1 MRLPYSL
8 SKRVNKT
15 TATNV
20 DPVQIIDRL
29 IRMLFCCIECYRTV
43 ANQLLTVTML
53 EDALEKL
60 LVGY

>member
-1 MRLPYSL
+1 M
-8 SKRVNKT
+8 NKT

-60 LVGY
+60 LVGC